1 MTSMKCLALQ
11 LVAAKSKKG
20 EIEKTIRKLNRELLD
35 TEEVSA
41 ILAPIHNE
49 GGERTDSGIT
59 VEIKRDH
66 IWDQVILDEVVESIM
81 KDRPPSAPKQDWPSF
96 LTQQTTYKV
105 DMRSFKDYALAH
117 PELASKWHDAHS
129 IKLADPRVKS
139 INVEKL
145 QEQDDE

>member
-11 LVAAKSKKG
+11 LAGAKSKKG
-20 EIEKTIRKLNRELLD
+20 EIEKAIRKLNRELLD
-35 TEEVSA
+35 TKEVSA

-66 IWDQVILDEVVESIM
+66 IWDQVILDEVVESI
-81 KDRPPSAPKQDWPSF
+81 PKQEWPSF
-96 LTQQTTYKV
+96 ITQQTTYKV
-105 DMRSFKDYALAH
+105 DMRAFKDYALAH

-129 IKLADPRVKS
+129 IKLGDPKVKT
-139 INVEKL
+139 INAEKL
-145 QEQDDE
+145 LKEED

>member
-35 TEEVSA
+35 TKEVSA

-66 IWDQVILDEVVESIM
+66 IWDQVILDEVVESI
-81 KDRPPSAPKQDWPSF
+81 PKQDWPSF

-117 PELASKWHDAHS
+117 PAEAKKWHDAHS
-129 IKLADPRVKS
+129 IKLGDPKVKT
-139 INVEKL
+139 INAEKL
-145 QEQDDE
+145 LKEED

>member
-11 LVAAKSKKG
+11 LVGAKSKKA

-35 TEEVSA
+35 TKEVSA
-41 ILAPIHNE
+41 MLAPIHNE
-49 GGERTDSGIT
+49 GGERTVDGIT
-59 VEIKRDH
+59 VEMKRDH
-66 IWDQVILDEVVESIM
+66 IWDQVILDEVSEAI
-81 KDRPPSAPKQDWPSF
+81 PKQDWPSF

-129 IKLADPRVKS
+129 IKLGDPKVKA
-139 INVEKL
+139 INAEKL
-145 QEQDDE
+145 LKEED

>member
-11 LVAAKSKKG
+11 LAGAKNKKG

-35 TEEVSA
+35 TKEVSA

-66 IWDQVILDEVVESIM
+66 VWDQVILDEVVESI
-81 KDRPPSAPKQDWPSF
+81 PKQDWPSF

-129 IKLADPRVKS
+129 IKLGDPRVKS
-139 INVEKL
+139 INAEKIL
-145 QEQDDE
+145 QEED

>member
-11 LVAAKSKKG
+11 LVGAKSKKA

-35 TEEVSA
+35 TKEVSA

-66 IWDQVILDEVVESIM
+66 IWDQVILDEVVESI
-81 KDRPPSAPKQDWPSF
+81 PKQDWPSF

-129 IKLADPRVKS
+129 IKLGDPKVKT
-139 INVEKL
+139 INAEKL
-145 QEQDDE
+145 LKEED

>member
-11 LVAAKSKKG
+11 LAGAKSKKG
-20 EIEKTIRKLNRELLD
+20 EIEKAIRKLNRELLD
-35 TEEVSA
+35 TKEVSA

-66 IWDQVILDEVVESIM
+66 IWDQVILDEVVESI
-81 KDRPPSAPKQDWPSF
+81 PKQEWPSF
-96 LTQQTTYKV
+96 ITQQTTYKV
-105 DMRSFKDYALAH
+105 DMRAFKDYALAH

-129 IKLADPRVKS
+129 IRLGDPKVKT
-139 INVEKL
+139 INAEKL
-145 QEQDDE
+145 LKEED

>member
-1 MTSMKCLALQ
+1 MKCLAMQ
-11 LVAAKSKKG
+11 LAGAKSKKG

-35 TEEVSA
+35 TKEVSA

-66 IWDQVILDEVVESIM
+66 IWDQVILDEVVESI
-81 KDRPPSAPKQDWPSF
+81 SKQDWPSF

-129 IKLADPRVKS
+129 IKLGDPKVKT
-139 INVEKL
+139 INAEKL
-145 QEQDDE
+145 LKEED

>member
-1 MTSMKCLALQ
+1 MKCLAMQ
-11 LVAAKSKKG
+11 LAGAKSKKG

-35 TEEVSA
+35 TKEVSA

-66 IWDQVILDEVVESIM
+66 IWDQVILDEVVESI
-81 KDRPPSAPKQDWPSF
+81 PKQDWPSF
-96 LTQQTTYKV
+96 ITQQTTYKV

-117 PELASKWHDAHS
+117 PALASKWHDAHS
-129 IKLADPRVKS
+129 IKLGDPKVKT
-139 INVEKL
+139 INAEKL
-145 QEQDDE
+145 LKEED

>member
-35 TEEVSA
+35 TKEVSA

-66 IWDQVILDEVVESIM
+66 IWDQVILDEVVESI
-81 KDRPPSAPKQDWPSF
+81 PKQDWPSF

-105 DMRSFKDYALAH
+105 DMRAFKDYALAH

-129 IKLADPRVKS
+129 IKLGDPRVKS
-139 INVEKL
+139 INAEKL
-145 QEQDDE
+145 LKEED

>member
-1 MTSMKCLALQ
+1 MKCLAMQ
-11 LVAAKSKKG
+11 LAGAKSKKG

-66 IWDQVILDEVVESIM
+66 IWDQVILDEVVESI
-81 KDRPPSAPKQDWPSF
+81 PKQDWPSF
-96 LTQQTTYKV
+96 ITQQTTYKV

-117 PELASKWHDAHS
+117 PAEAKKWHDAHS

>member
-11 LVAAKSKKG
+11 LAGAKSKKG

-35 TEEVSA
+35 TKEVSA
-41 ILAPIHNE
+41 ILTPIHNE

-66 IWDQVILDEVVESIM
+66 IWDQVILDEVVESI
-81 KDRPPSAPKQDWPSF
+81 PKQEWPSF
-96 LTQQTTYKV
+96 ITQQTTYKV
-105 DMRSFKDYALAH
+105 DMRAFKDYALAH

-129 IKLADPRVKS
+129 IKLGDPKVKT
-139 INVEKL
+139 INAEKL
-145 QEQDDE
+145 LKEED

>member
-11 LVAAKSKKG
+11 LVGAKSKKA
-20 EIEKTIRKLNRELLD
+20 EIEKAIRKLNRELLD
-35 TEEVSA
+35 TKEVSA

-66 IWDQVILDEVVESIM
+66 IWDQVILDEVSEAI
-81 KDRPPSAPKQDWPSF
+81 PKQDWPSF
-96 LTQQTTYKV
+96 LTQQTTYKI
-105 DMRSFKDYALAH
+105 DMRAFKEYALAH

-129 IKLADPRVKS
+129 IKLGDPKVKA
-139 INVEKL
+139 INAEKL
-145 QEQDDE
+145 LKEED

>member
-1 MTSMKCLALQ
+1 MKCLAMQ
-11 LVAAKSKKG
+11 LAGAKSKKG

-35 TEEVSA
+35 TKEVSA

-66 IWDQVILDEVVESIM
+66 IWDQVILDEVVESI
-81 KDRPPSAPKQDWPSF
+81 PKQDWPSF

-139 INVEKL
+139 INDEKL

>member
-11 LVAAKSKKG
+11 LVGAKSKKG

-35 TEEVSA
+35 TKEVSA

-66 IWDQVILDEVVESIM
+66 IWDQVILDEVVESI
-81 KDRPPSAPKQDWPSF
+81 PKQDWPSF

-105 DMRSFKDYALAH
+105 DMRAFKDYALAH

-129 IKLADPRVKS
+129 IKLGDPKVKA
-139 INVEKL
+139 INAEKL
-145 QEQDDE
+145 LKEED

>member
-1 MTSMKCLALQ
+1 MTSMKCLAMQ
-11 LVAAKSKKG
+11 LAGAKSKKG

-66 IWDQVILDEVVESIM
+66 IWDQVILDEVVESI
-81 KDRPPSAPKQDWPSF
+81 PKQDWPSF
-96 LTQQTTYKV
+96 ITQQTTYKV

-117 PELASKWHDAHS
+117 PAEAKKWHDAHS
-129 IKLADPRVKS
+129 IKLGDPKVKT
-139 INVEKL
+139 INAEKL
-145 QEQDDE
+145 LKEED

>member
-1 MTSMKCLALQ
+1 MSMTSMKCLAMQ
-11 LVAAKSKKG
+11 LAGAKSKKG

-35 TEEVSA
+35 TKEVSA

-66 IWDQVILDEVVESIM
+66 IWDQVILDEVVESI
-81 KDRPPSAPKQDWPSF
+81 PKQDWPSF

-117 PELASKWHDAHS
+117 PAEAKKWHDAHS

>member
-1 MTSMKCLALQ
+1 MKCLALQ

-35 TEEVSA
+35 TKEVSA

-66 IWDQVILDEVVESIM
+66 IWDQVILDEVVESI
-81 KDRPPSAPKQDWPSF
+81 PKQDWPSF

-129 IKLADPRVKS
+129 IKLGDPKVKT
-139 INVEKL
+139 INAEKL
-145 QEQDDE
+145 LKEED

>member
-1 MTSMKCLALQ
+1 MKCLALQ

-35 TEEVSA
+35 TKEVSA

-66 IWDQVILDEVVESIM
+66 IWDQVILDEVVESI
-81 KDRPPSAPKQDWPSF
+81 PKQDWPSF

-117 PELASKWHDAHS
+117 PAEAKKWHDAHS

>member
-1 MTSMKCLALQ
+1 MQLAG
-11 LVAAKSKKG
+11 AKSKKG

-66 IWDQVILDEVVESIM
+66 IWDQVILDEVVESI
-81 KDRPPSAPKQDWPSF
+81 PKQDWPSF
-96 LTQQTTYKV
+96 ITQQTTYKV

-117 PELASKWHDAHS
+117 PAEAKKWHDAHS

>member
-1 MTSMKCLALQ
+1 
-11 LVAAKSKKG
+11 VGAKSKKA

-35 TEEVSA
+35 TKEVSA

-66 IWDQVILDEVVESIM
+66 IWDQVILDEVSEAI
-81 KDRPPSAPKQDWPSF
+81 PKQDWPSF
-96 LTQQTTYKV
+96 LTQQTTYKI
-105 DMRSFKDYALAH
+105 DMRAFKEYALAH

-129 IKLADPRVKS
+129 IKLGDPKVKA
-139 INVEKL
+139 INAEKL
-145 QEQDDE
+145 LKEED

>member
-11 LVAAKSKKG
+11 LAAAKSKKG

-35 TEEVSA
+35 TKEVSA

-66 IWDQVILDEVVESIM
+66 IWDQVILDEVVESI
-81 KDRPPSAPKQDWPSF
+81 PKQDWPSF
-96 LTQQTTYKV
+96 ITQQTTYKV
-105 DMRSFKDYALAH
+105 DMRAFKDYALAH

-129 IKLADPRVKS
+129 IKLGDPKVKT
-139 INVEKL
+139 INAEKL
-145 QEQDDE
+145 LKEED

>member
-1 MTSMKCLALQ
+1 MKCLALQ

-35 TEEVSA
+35 TKEVSA

-66 IWDQVILDEVVESIM
+66 IWDQVILDEVVESI
-81 KDRPPSAPKQDWPSF
+81 PKQDWPSF
-96 LTQQTTYKV
+96 ITQQTTYKV

-117 PELASKWHDAHS
+117 PAEAKKWHDAHS
-129 IKLADPRVKS
+129 IKLGDPKVKT
-139 INVEKL
+139 INAEKL
-145 QEQDDE
+145 LKEED

>member
-11 LVAAKSKKG
+11 LAGAKNKKG

-35 TEEVSA
+35 TKEVSA

-66 IWDQVILDEVVESIM
+66 IWDQVILDEVVESI
-81 KDRPPSAPKQDWPSF
+81 PKQDWPSF
-96 LTQQTTYKV
+96 ITQQTTYKV

-129 IKLADPRVKS
+129 IKLGDPRVKS
-139 INVEKL
+139 INAEKL
-145 QEQDDE
+145 LQEED

>member
-35 TEEVSA
+35 TKEVSA

-66 IWDQVILDEVVESIM
+66 IWDQVILDEVVESI
-81 KDRPPSAPKQDWPSF
+81 SKQDWPSF
-96 LTQQTTYKV
+96 ITQQTTYKV

-117 PELASKWHDAHS
+117 PAEAKKWHDAHS
-129 IKLADPRVKS
+129 IKLGDPKVKT
-139 INVEKL
+139 INAEKL
-145 QEQDDE
+145 LKEED

>member
-11 LVAAKSKKG
+11 LVGAKSKKG

-66 IWDQVILDEVVESIM
+66 IWDQVILDEVVESI
-81 KDRPPSAPKQDWPSF
+81 PKQEWPSF
-96 LTQQTTYKV
+96 ITQQTTYKV

-129 IKLADPRVKS
+129 IKLGDPRVKS
-139 INVEKL
+139 INAEKL
-145 QEQDDE
+145 LKEED

>member
-1 MTSMKCLALQ
+1 MKCLAMQ
-11 LVAAKSKKG
+11 LAGAKSKKG

-35 TEEVSA
+35 TKEVSA

-66 IWDQVILDEVVESIM
+66 IWDQVILDEVFESI
-81 KDRPPSAPKQDWPSF
+81 PKQDWPSF
-96 LTQQTTYKV
+96 ITQQTTYKV

-117 PELASKWHDAHS
+117 PAEAKKWHDAHS

>member
-1 MTSMKCLALQ
+1 MKCLALQ

-35 TEEVSA
+35 TKEVSA

-66 IWDQVILDEVVESIM
+66 IWDQVILDEVVESI
-81 KDRPPSAPKQDWPSF
+81 SKQDWPSF
-96 LTQQTTYKV
+96 ITQQTTYKV

-117 PELASKWHDAHS
+117 PAEAKKWHDAHS
-129 IKLADPRVKS
+129 IKLGDPKVKT
-139 INVEKL
+139 INAEKL
-145 QEQDDE
+145 LKEED

>member
-1 MTSMKCLALQ
+1 MKCLAMQ
-11 LVAAKSKKG
+11 LAGAKSKKG

-66 IWDQVILDEVVESIM
+66 IWDQVILDEVVESI
-81 KDRPPSAPKQDWPSF
+81 PKQDWPSF
-96 LTQQTTYKV
+96 ITQQTTYKV

-117 PELASKWHDAHS
+117 PAEAKKWHDAHS
-129 IKLADPRVKS
+129 IKLGDPKVKT
-139 INVEKL
+139 INAEKL
-145 QEQDDE
+145 LKEED

>member
-11 LVAAKSKKG
+11 LVGAKSKKA

-35 TEEVSA
+35 TKEVSA

-66 IWDQVILDEVVESIM
+66 IWDQVILDEVVESI
-81 KDRPPSAPKQDWPSF
+81 PKQDWPSF
-96 LTQQTTYKV
+96 ITQQTTYKV

-117 PELASKWHDAHS
+117 PAEAKKWHDAHS
-129 IKLADPRVKS
+129 IKLGDPKVKA
-139 INVEKL
+139 INAEKL
-145 QEQDDE
+145 LKEED

>member
-11 LVAAKSKKG
+11 LAGAKSKKG

-35 TEEVSA
+35 TKEVSA

-66 IWDQVILDEVVESIM
+66 IWDQVILDEVVESI
-81 KDRPPSAPKQDWPSF
+81 PKQEWPSF
-96 LTQQTTYKV
+96 ITQQTTYKV
-105 DMRSFKDYALAH
+105 DMRAFKDYALAH
-117 PELASKWHDAHS
+117 PAKAKKWHDAHS
-129 IKLADPRVKS
+129 IKLGDPKVKT
-139 INVEKL
+139 INAEKL
-145 QEQDDE
+145 LKEED

>member
-66 IWDQVILDEVVESIM
+66 IWDQVILDEVVESI
-81 KDRPPSAPKQDWPSF
+81 PKQDWPSF

-117 PELASKWHDAHS
+117 PAEAKKWHDAHS
-129 IKLADPRVKS
+129 IKLGDPKVKT
-139 INVEKL
+139 INAEKL
-145 QEQDDE
+145 LKEED

>member
-11 LVAAKSKKG
+11 LVGAKSKKG

-66 IWDQVILDEVVESIM
+66 IWDQVILDEVVESI
-81 KDRPPSAPKQDWPSF
+81 PKQDWPSF
-96 LTQQTTYKV
+96 ITQQTTYKV

-117 PELASKWHDAHS
+117 PAEAKKWHDAHS
-129 IKLADPRVKS
+129 IKLGDPKVKT
-139 INVEKL
+139 INAEKL
-145 QEQDDE
+145 LKKED